1 MSGMPGAGDAVGFWE
16 DRYRGAAPIWSGAA
30 NRTLVDVLDGLDGLG
45 GLEPG
50 RALDL
55 GCGEGGDAL
64 WLAARGWT
72 VTGVDL
78 SPTAV
83 ARASAAADAA
93 GIPAER
99 VRFVAADLET
109 WSSDGRY
116 DLVTA
121 SFLQSP
127 IAFPREEI
135 LRRASRMVAPGGRI
149 LVIAHAGAPHWVPA
163 DSSAHPDFPT
173 PAGDLAALHL
183 DPTGWEVVAAE
194 TRSRTATAPDGSTGP
209 IDDSVVFAR
218 RTPTGA

>member
-1 MSGMPGAGDAVGFWE
+1 MSGMPGAGDAVAFWE

-30 NRTLVDVLDGLDGLG
+30 NRTLVDVLG

-78 SPTAV
+78 SPTAI

-99 VRFVAADLET
+99 ARFIAADLET
-109 WSSDGRY
+109 WAGDERY

-127 IAFPREEI
+127 IEFPRAAI
-135 LRRASRMVAPGGRI
+135 LRRATDLVAPGGHI

-163 DSSAHPDFPT
+163 GSFAHHEFRT

>member
-1 MSGMPGAGDAVGFWE
+1 MSGMPGAVDAVEFWE

-30 NRTLVDVLDGLDGLG
+30 NRTLVDVVD

-78 SPTAV
+78 SPTAI
-83 ARASAAADAA
+83 ARASAAADSA

-99 VRFVAADLET
+99 ARFIAADLET
-109 WSSDGRY
+109 WSSDERY

-127 IAFPREEI
+127 IEFPREEI
-135 LRRASRMVAPGGRI
+135 LHRASRMVAPGGHI

-163 DSSAHPDFPT
+163 DSFAHHEFPT
-173 PAGDLAALHL
+173 PAGDLAALCL
-183 DPTGWEVVAAE
+183 DRPEWEVVAAE
-194 TRSRTATAPDGSTGP
+194 IRMRTATAPDGSTGP
-209 IDDSVVFAR
+209 IEDSVVYVR
-218 RTPTGA
+218 RTPTGD